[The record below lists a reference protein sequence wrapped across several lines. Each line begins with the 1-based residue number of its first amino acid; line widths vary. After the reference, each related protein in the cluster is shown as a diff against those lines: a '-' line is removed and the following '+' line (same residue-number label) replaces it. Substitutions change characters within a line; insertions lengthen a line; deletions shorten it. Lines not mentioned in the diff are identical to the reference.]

1 MTCVDRSM
9 SSVCQRCQSTDCGH
23 MDRGHIVSCHVVEC
37 HEVGYPVVI
46 GDLGPAISG
55 RRSRAGGIGPGVSGR
70 GYRVWGIGSGS
81 FPASSF
87 FDREYRT
94 ILGLLAEPRKR

>member
-9 SSVCQRCQSTDCGH
+9 SSVCQRCQSTDRGHMNRWH

-37 HEVGYPVVI
+37 HEVGYPIVI
-46 GDLGPAISG
+46 DFIVPRPFS
-55 RRSRAGGIGPGVSGR
+55 
-70 GYRVWGIGSGS
+70 
-81 FPASSF
+81 ASSF
-87 FDREYRT
+87 FSREYRT

>member
-9 SSVCQRCQSTDCGH
+9 SSVCQRCQSTDFGH

-46 GDLGPAISG
+46 DFIVPRPFS
-55 RRSRAGGIGPGVSGR
+55 
-70 GYRVWGIGSGS
+70 
-81 FPASSF
+81 ASSF

>member
-1 MTCVDRSM
+1 MGAKALIAGISLAAM
-9 SSVCQRCQSTDCGH
+9 SLNV
-23 MDRGHIVSCHVVEC
+23 MK
-37 HEVGYPVVI
+37 
-46 GDLGPAISG
+46 LAILWLS
-55 RRSRAGGIGPGVSGR
+55 AISGR
-70 GYRVWGIGSGS
+70 GYRAGGIGSGS

>member
-1 MTCVDRSM
+1 
-9 SSVCQRCQSTDCGH
+9 
-23 MDRGHIVSCHVVEC
+23 
-37 HEVGYPVVI
+37 VVI
-46 GDLGPAISG
+46 GDL
-55 RRSRAGGIGPGVSGR
+55 GPGVSGR
-70 GYRVWGIGSGS
+70 GYRAGGIGSGS